1 MTDVETF
8 YLLLMGGALLNIKRA
23 FDVGNYRK
31 DLLLLF
37 LRDKERNV
45 EGRGHLDRYGWHWHW
60 D

>member
-37 LRDKERNV
+37 LRETKREM
-45 EGRGHLDRYGWHWHW
+45 
-60 D
+60 